1 MDSKNKGDSMLTV
14 GILSGCL
21 LTFLLIPNG
30 WGMSDTE
37 KYWNRTMATGEEEE
51 LTSPKNVP
59 APKPPDIFQPQKQ
72 DQEPP
77 VIDPPITDPEMV
89 LPPPVT
95 DPEMVVIP
103 ERTAPTEEEKSAEKA
118 NQKMA
123 P

>member
-1 MDSKNKGDSMLTV
+1 MV
-14 GILSGCL
+14 
-21 LTFLLIPNG
+21 
-30 WGMSDTE
+30 
-37 KYWNRTMATGEEEE
+37 TGEEAEE
-51 LTSPKNVP
+51 RTSPKNVP
-59 APKPPDIFQPQKQ
+59 APKPPNIFQPQKQ
-72 DQEPP
+72 DREPP

-103 ERTAPTEEEKSAEKA
+103 ERTAPTEENNSAEEA